1 MPIYEEEYD
10 DYEQYEDYS
19 YSEGDADEVEGGWEK
34 ARELLEEEVPARY
47 GEKGYGEHEYVYNG
61 ENEENGYGHGGNS
74 QEVGDRWNEGRGSAA
89 GRGEEFVKKTE
100 EPVEEEEG
108 ACGPHCRNR
117 AHQLDHPKE
126 EERCP
131 YEGMVVDVYGYC
143 RYPSHNTGRDWL
155 WYATMRQ
162 YIASGGNSGVW

>member
-34 ARELLEEEVPARY
+34 ARELLEEEVFFCAFLSSLEKSASKKGIWNYLKVPARY

-74 QEVGDRWNEGRGSAA
+74 QEVKLMKWS
-89 GRGEEFVKKTE
+89 F
-100 EPVEEEEG
+100 
-108 ACGPHCRNR
+108 
-117 AHQLDHPKE
+117 
-126 EERCP
+126 
-131 YEGMVVDVYGYC
+131 
-143 RYPSHNTGRDWL
+143 
-155 WYATMRQ
+155 
-162 YIASGGNSGVW
+162 